1 MSGISGLNILG
12 CPGVAKFISTSLDL
26 APIKKVGSEVTT
38 SESVVRCFTT
48 IATTTITQVSWPWLW
63 SNIPK
68 FHKIER
74 DAAAVLLVHSGDLV
88 VSTVGL
94 QLRGHKFD
102 SRFRQSFSENLQF
115 LNI

>member
-1 MSGISGLNILG
+1 MSGISGLNKLG
-12 CPGVAKFISTSLDL
+12 CPGVAKFIS
-26 APIKKVGSEVTT
+26 PIQKVGSEVTT

-94 QLRGHKFD
+94 QLKG
-102 SRFRQSFSENLQF
+102 L
-115 LNI
+115 